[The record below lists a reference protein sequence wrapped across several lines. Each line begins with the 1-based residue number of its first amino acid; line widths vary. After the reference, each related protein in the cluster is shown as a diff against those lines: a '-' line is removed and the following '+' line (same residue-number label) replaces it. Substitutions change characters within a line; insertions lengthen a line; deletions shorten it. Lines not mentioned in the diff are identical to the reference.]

1 MTNAKRSCV
10 LDIETIPDRHGRI
23 LAGRRG
29 TVPIG
34 SPLHAI
40 LNVSLLTFTLGQ
52 DFELANLDL
61 VSFHADEYDEP
72 DILRMTERV
81 LADVANSRGLLVTFN
96 GRRHDLPVLRMRQLR
111 WWQCANSGIRGFA
124 AGEGDHMDVMAT
136 LAAGG
141 TRFATLADA
150 CGAVGFSIFG
160 MTQIGRT
167 TETPKALEK
176 CELDVVGTA
185 VLMLHLLAERAR
197 SDVPLRRGMPVL
209 GDYLRT
215 VAARRPHLEH
225 FALNPLLRPDALA
238 WGASEPMSTSRTE
251 GKPRRRTGT
260 SG

>member
-1 MTNAKRSCV
+1 MANSRRSCV

-29 TVPIG
+29 AVPIG

-40 LNVSLLTFTLGQ
+40 LNVSVLTFALGRDGQ
-52 DFELANLDL
+52 VGDFDL
-61 VSFHADEYDEP
+61 ISFHADEYIEP
-72 DILRMTERV
+72 DILLMTEQI
-81 LADVANSRGLLVTFN
+81 LADVSASRGLLVTFN

-111 WWQCANSGIRGFA
+111 WWQCASAGIRGFA

-141 TRFATLADA
+141 NRFATLADA

-160 MTQIGRT
+160 MTPIGRT

-185 VLMLHLLAERAR
+185 VLMLHLLAERAG
-197 SDVPLRRGMPVL
+197 SDEPLRRGMPVL

-215 VAARRPHLEH
+215 LAGRRPHLEH

-238 WGASEPMSTSRTE
+238 WGSSGARPMSRTV
-251 GKPRRRTGT
+251 GRARRRTGT